1 MSVGEARGVEF
12 AAGLVRDLCG
22 DPGAGGVA
30 GSADGLPV
38 VGRLEQRV
46 TGAVSADRRTVVVK
60 ELPEARGD
68 VAEGCV
74 EEVQTRSQT
83 VATDTG
89 SARTFNR

>member
-1 MSVGEARGVEF
+1 VSIGEARGVEF

-30 GSADGLPV
+30 GLADGLPI
-38 VGRLEQRV
+38 VGVLKKSV
-46 TGAVSADRRTVVVK
+46 SGAVSADRRTVVVK

-74 EEVQTRSQT
+74 EEIHMRSQT

-89 SARTFNR
+89 SIPLFQI